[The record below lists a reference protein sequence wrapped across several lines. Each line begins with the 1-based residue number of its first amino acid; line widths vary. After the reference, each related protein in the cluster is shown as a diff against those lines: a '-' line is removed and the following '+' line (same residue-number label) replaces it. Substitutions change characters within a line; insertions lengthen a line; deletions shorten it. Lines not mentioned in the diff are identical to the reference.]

1 MFRICWFGRVF
12 VFCLAAWAATSRVAV
27 QAEAATG
34 PRLFLGEETL
44 QRIRERVRNEP
55 ESHEARAFSVLRARV
70 DRADLADFQATERN
84 WNYARA
90 YLAQSAAFVWQ
101 VTRDVRYAEQ
111 AYEILRAVHA
121 DPGPDR
127 RFPESG
133 DSGLSRA
140 TVGMGFALAYD
151 WCADAWTDNQR
162 GEIREKI
169 EAALTMWEAYTHHNL
184 GANRKSNWT
193 AVCRGGELLLLLAIR
208 EENARAERYE
218 YLIGEL
224 MLHLENG
231 YDEIGAS
238 QEGSGYMAYG
248 GIFLLPA
255 IYAARD
261 AGDSRLFDVLRAER
275 RFDRKLMY
283 AGSFASVPAPGVL
296 EHMKMFSASGV
307 GGPNLNDEG
316 FASLV
321 MGMVPAE
328 DLPEF
333 LWWYDRHMGRLAEP
347 RDRPELHFEPRR
359 QGTVWSIV
367 FYPESTETRDPSE
380 RLPAFVTGQQ
390 GRVYMRNRWRD
401 ADDLLF
407 AVHADAKWLPRA
419 WSQGEAGLLSLLGYG
434 RLWIGG
440 PRRDRDGEAYSKLL
454 VDGQPGSSNATGVVK
469 HVAPTENGVYVVVD
483 GGAQYAEL
491 GPDRTERHVLLD
503 MGLPESNRAV
513 WIVLDRVDAYQA
525 HTYTWNVRIAA
536 EDRLGDWGVQ
546 ARVAESA
553 AQHGF
558 ELHAPNAPGRVRGW
572 LLHEPETPVTVT
584 DSRVFFEHQG
594 RSAEFLTVMSVHPD
608 SAPEFEVLRN
618 TPLGVLF
625 QVGERRYAYDRMH
638 GRLLT
643 GEALAELDLDSV
655 RPLPVRGLRA
665 GVRSDQSVLLAWYAR
680 QSNADALVVEKASAD
695 SEDFE
700 EVTILAPDRYLVEID
715 GLTPGQSYRFRIS
728 TRVGDARDPDPE
740 TVEVQ
745 TWEAGRALVIEDF
758 APGED
763 GAFGRLG
770 PWEFHNQDERGWNW
784 SAEPGSPRGA
794 EDPRGMIETE
804 GRVRMDQNNLIL
816 TSGFRADFSGD
827 TAAVEMDVQTQGTTR
842 FGLMLLLADGRWI
855 RTEGL
860 AQLQS
865 RRVWE
870 THRWELAAID
880 SWVQVDPK
888 DFSVGVGA
896 EVTDEDLKTVRGM
909 GIWGQWPMNE
919 RWARIDQLHLYVRE
933 FQGAR

>member
-1 MFRICWFGRVF
+1 MTFRIFGFRLGFLFAMALWLGLPAGLVP
-12 VFCLAAWAATSRVAV
+12 ARGETA
-27 QAEAATG
+27 
-34 PRLFLGEETL
+34 PRLFLGKETL
-44 QRIRERVRNEP
+44 QRIRHRVRHEP
-55 ESHEARAFSVLRARV
+55 ESHEAQAFSVLRARV
-70 DRADLADFQATERN
+70 ERADLEDFQATETN

-90 YLAQSAAFVWQ
+90 YLAQSAAFAWQ
-101 VTRDVRYAEQ
+101 VTREPRYAEQ

-121 DPGPDR
+121 EPGPDR

-169 EAALTMWEAYTHHNL
+169 EAALTMWESYAHRNL
-184 GANRKSNWT
+184 GGDRKSNWT

-208 EENARAERYE
+208 EETARAARYE
-218 YLIGEL
+218 FLIEEL
-224 MLHLENG
+224 MLHLKNG

-261 AGDSRLFDVLRAER
+261 AGDSRLFDFLQAER
-275 RFDRKLMY
+275 RFDRKMMY

-296 EHMKMFSASGV
+296 ENLKMFPASGV

-321 MGMVPAE
+321 TGMVPAE
-328 DLPEF
+328 DLPEY

-367 FYPESTETRDPSE
+367 FYPELTETRDPAE
-380 RLPAFVTGQQ
+380 RLPAYVTGQQ
-390 GRVYMRNRWRD
+390 GRFYIRNRWRD

-407 AVHADAKWLPRA
+407 AVHADSKWLPRA

-434 RLWIGG
+434 RFWIGG

-454 VDGQPGSSNATGVVK
+454 VDGQPGSSNATGAVK
-469 HVAPTENGVYVVVD
+469 RVEPIENGVYVVID
-483 GGAQYAEL
+483 GGVQYAEL
-491 GPDRTERHVLLD
+491 GPDRTKRHMLLD
-503 MGLPESNRAV
+503 FGPPDANQAV
-513 WIVLDRVDAYQA
+513 WIVLDQVDAYQA

-536 EDRLGDWGVQ
+536 EDRLGDWGVR
-546 ARVAESA
+546 ARAPA
-553 AQHGF
+553 PHAF

-572 LLHEPETPVTVT
+572 LLHEAETPVTVT

-608 SAPEFEVLRN
+608 NAPESEVLRN

-625 QVGERRYAYDRMH
+625 QVGDRRYAYDRMH

-643 GEALAELDLDSV
+643 GDTLAELDLEPN

-665 GVRSDQSVLLAWYAR
+665 QVRSDQSVLLAWYAR
-680 QSNADALVVEKASAD
+680 EYGADALVVEKAAAND
-695 SEDFE
+695 DGFV
-700 EVTILAPDRYLVEID
+700 EVKTLPPDQHRIQID
-715 GLTPGQSYRFRIS
+715 GLTPGQTYRFRV
-728 TRVGDARDPDPE
+728 RARFGDARDPDPE

-745 TWEAGRALVIEDF
+745 TWEAGRELIIEDF

-763 GAFGRLG
+763 GAFGRIG
-770 PWEFHNQDERGWNW
+770 PWEFHNQDERGWQW
-784 SAEPGSPRGA
+784 SAEAGSPRGA

-804 GRVRMDQNNLIL
+804 GRVRIDQNNLFL
-816 TSGFRADFSGD
+816 TRGFHADFSGD
-827 TAAVEMDVQTQGTTR
+827 TAAVEMDFQTQGTTR

-860 AQLQS
+860 AHLHS
-865 RRVWE
+865 RRVWG
-870 THRWELAAID
+870 THRWNLTAVD
-880 SWVQVDPK
+880 SWVQVDPG
-888 DFSVGVGA
+888 DFSVGDPV
-896 EVTDEDLKTVRGM
+896 EVTDEDLKTVRGL
-909 GIWGQWPMNE
+909 GFWGQWPMNE
-919 RWARIDQLHLYVRE
+919 RWARIDQLHLYVRD
-933 FQGAR
+933 FHPFR